1 MLVQRLPIGKFLV
14 LTKRLFTDICEQ
26 LLKEPHITYT
36 DLKNNTN
43 ATII

>member
-1 MLVQRLPIGKFLV
+1 MLVHRLPIGKFLV
-14 LTKRLFTDICEQ
+14 LTKRLFDICEQ
-26 LLKEPHITYT
+26 LLKEPNISYT